1 MLVLT
6 PLNMGGN
13 EIQNVVLQVL
23 AAAPSPAKEGQLYYN
38 STDKL
43 IYQYTGSAW
52 TPVGKAYVL
61 PQATAS
67 VLGGIK
73 IGAGLKV
80 SSGLTQVDWDGIP
93 NKPNTVDGYGIID
106 AMTEEEVNG
115 IVSSAISALGTL
127 FKLKGSVA
135 SYSALPSSGQNQGDT
150 YIVSDTGKEYVWVVK
165 SGAGYWE
172 ELGTTVDLS
181 GYLVKSAVKQ
191 TTGSSQTDVMSQA
204 ATTNALL
211 AQKITTTYREIEY
224 DASSPD
230 TDPGIT
236 VTVPGQILYV
246 DVTDYNRERVL
257 CDVSYSADRK
267 TVTITAA
274 AGSFRE
280 DRPLSVTIVHFA
292 Q

>member
-13 EIQNVVLQVL
+13 EIQNMVVQVL
-23 AAAPSPAKEGQLYYN
+23 AAAPAPAKQGQIYYN
-38 STDKL
+38 STDNL
-43 IYQYTGSAW
+43 MYQYTGSTW
-52 TPVGKAYVL
+52 TAVGKPYVL

-73 IGAGLKV
+73 IGDGLKI

-93 NKPNTVDGYGIID
+93 NKPNTVDGYGIVD
-106 AMTEEEVNG
+106 AVTEERLTQ
-115 IVSSAISALGTL
+115 AISSLGTL
-127 FKLKGSVA
+127 VRLQGVVNIYDDLPGAGNKIGDVYIVA
-135 SYSALPSSGQNQGDT
+135 EDGKEYIWVRDSSGQ
-150 YIVSDTGKEYVWVVK
+150 E
-165 SGAGYWE
+165 YWE
-172 ELGTTVDLS
+172 PFGVAIDLT
-181 GYLVKSAVKQ
+181 GYLKETDLKQ
-191 TTGSSQTDVMSQA
+191 STGTSTTAPMSQN

-211 AQKITTTYREIEY
+211 AQKITTTSRSIEY

-246 DVTDYNRERVL
+246 DVTDYNREQVL

-280 DRPLSVTIVHFA
+280 DKPLRVTIVHFA

>member
-1 MLVLT
+1 MLILT

-13 EIQNVVLQVL
+13 EIQNMVVQVL
-23 AAAPSPAKEGQLYYN
+23 AAAPAPARKGQIYYN
-38 STDKL
+38 STDNL
-43 IYQYTGSAW
+43 MYQYTGSAW
-52 TPVGKAYVL
+52 AAVGKPYVL
-61 PQATAS
+61 PQATAA

-73 IGAGLKV
+73 LGDGLQTLNGVTYV
-80 SSGLTQVDWDGIP
+80 SWDGIP
-93 NKPNTVDGYGIID
+93 NKPNTVDGYGIVD
-106 AMTEEEVNG
+106 AMTEDEVNG

-127 FKLKGSVA
+127 FKLQGTVA
-135 SYSALPSSGQNQGDT
+135 SYSDLPSSGQNQGDT
-150 YIVSDTGKEYVWVVK
+150 YIVSSTGKEYVWVVK

-172 ELGTTVDLS
+172 ELGVTVDLS
-181 GYLVKSAVKQ
+181 GYLVTSAVKQ
-191 TTGSSQTDVMSQA
+191 TTGTSQTDVMSQA

-211 AQKITTTYREIEY
+211 AQKITTTSSYIEY
-224 DASSPD
+224 DASAPD

-246 DVTDYNRERVL
+246 DVTDYNREQVL

-280 DRPLSVTIVHFA
+280 DRPLRVTIVHFA

>member
-73 IGAGLKV
+73 IGSGLKI
-80 SSGLTQVDWDGIP
+80 SNGLTQVDWDGIP
-93 NKPNTVDGYGIID
+93 NKPNTVDGYGIVD
-106 AMTEEEVNG
+106 AVTEEQLTQ
-115 IVSSAISALGTL
+115 AISSLGTL
-127 FKLKGSVA
+127 VRLKGVVNI
-135 SYSALPSSGQNQGDT
+135 YDDLPGAGSKIGDV
-150 YIVSDTGKEYVWVVK
+150 YIVLENGKEYIWVRDT
-165 SGAGYWE
+165 SGQEYWE
-172 ELGTTVDLS
+172 PFGVAIDLT
-181 GYLVKSAVKQ
+181 GYLKETDLKQ
-191 TTGSSQTDVMSQA
+191 STGTSTTAPMSQD

-211 AQKITTTYREIEY
+211 EQKITTTSRSIEY
-224 DASSPD
+224 DPLSPD

-236 VTVPGQILYV
+236 VTVPGQTLYV
-246 DVTDYNRERVL
+246 YVTDYNGEQVL

-267 TVTITAA
+267 TVTVTAA

-280 DRPLSVTIVHFA
+280 DRPPRVTIVHFA

>member
-1 MLVLT
+1 MNVMV
-6 PLNMGGN
+6 PLNMAGN
-13 EIQNVVLQVL
+13 EIQNIVIQVL
-23 AAAPSPAKEGQLYYN
+23 ATAPATAKLGQIYYN
-38 STDKL
+38 SGSKSL
-43 IYQYTGSAW
+43 YQYNGSAW
-52 TPVGKAYVL
+52 KEVGTVYVL
-61 PQATAS
+61 PQATTS
-67 VLGGIK
+67 VMGGIK
-73 IGAGLKV
+73 LGDGLQTSNGVTYV
-80 SSGLTQVDWDGIP
+80 SWDGIP
-93 NKPNTVDGYGIID
+93 NKPNTVDGYGIVD
-106 AMTEEEVNG
+106 AVTEEEVNG

-127 FKLKGSVA
+127 FKLRGAVA
-135 SYSALPSSGQNQGDT
+135 SYKDLPSSGQNQGDT

-181 GYLVKSAVKQ
+181 GYLVTSAVKQ

-211 AQKITTTYREIEY
+211 AQKITTTSRHIEY

-246 DVTDYNRERVL
+246 DVTDYNREQVL

-280 DRPLSVTIVHFA
+280 DRPLIVTIVHFA

>member
-73 IGAGLKV
+73 IGAGLKS

-93 NKPNTVDGYGIID
+93 NKPKTVDGYGIVD
-106 AMTEEEVNG
+106 AVTEEPLTQ
-115 IVSSAISALGTL
+115 AISSLGTL
-127 FKLKGSVA
+127 VRLKGVVNI
-135 SYSALPSSGQNQGDT
+135 YDDLPGAGSKIGDV
-150 YIVSDTGKEYVWVVK
+150 YIVLENGKEYIWVRDT
-165 SGAGYWE
+165 SGQEYWE
-172 ELGTTVDLS
+172 PFGVAIDLT
-181 GYLVKSAVKQ
+181 GYLKETDLKQ
-191 TTGSSQTDVMSQA
+191 STGTSTTAPMSQD
-204 ATTNALL
+204 ATAKALL
-211 AQKITTTYREIEY
+211 AQKITTTFRSIEY
-224 DASSPD
+224 DASAPD

-236 VTVPGQILYV
+236 VTVPGKILYV
-246 DVTDYNRERVL
+246 DVTAYNGEQVL
-257 CDVSYSADRK
+257 CDVSYSTDRK